1 MTSVKHAKAT
11 ADDLEAEAE
20 KAFQRAAVQQNQN
33 GDDFDSEF
41 EGAFQTQTSNEVAA
55 KSASSVYTR
64 ASTGNQELSNGP
76 SQLPVKT
83 EGLPSSLPSSQG

>member
-1 MTSVKHAKAT
+1 MTSRKNPKTT

-20 KAFQRAAVQQNQN
+20 KAFQRAAAQQNQN

-41 EGAFQTQTSNEVAA
+41 EGAFQNSPQNEMTA
-55 KSASSVYTR
+55 KSGSSLTKV
-64 ASTGNQELSNGP
+64 STDNPVISNGP

>member
-1 MTSVKHAKAT
+1 MTNRKNPKTT

-20 KAFQRAAVQQNQN
+20 KAFQRAAAQQNQN

-41 EGAFQTQTSNEVAA
+41 EGAFQNSPQNEMTA
-55 KSASSVYTR
+55 KSGSSLTR
-64 ASTGNQELSNGP
+64 VSTGNPAILNGP